1 MGHGLPLL
9 QEPVG
14 LQGEEQVV
22 ADDTHETTHGVMS
35 EESEELRRIREAAAR
50 AGQIADQAA
59 STGGTDIASAVREL
73 ADALDSLARYI
84 GEHHERHAAEGQP
97 HHH

>member
-1 MGHGLPLL
+1 
-9 QEPVG
+9 
-14 LQGEEQVV
+14 V
-22 ADDTHETTHGVMS
+22 AGDTHKTTHGDMS
-35 EESEELRRIREAAAR
+35 EGSEELQRIRGVATR

-59 STGGTDIASAVREL
+59 STGGEDIASAVREL
-73 ADALDSLARYI
+73 ADALGSLARYI